1 MAKMHDC
8 MIRWGRFSGALL
20 MLLASMAGVVVS
32 ARAQPVALDVT
43 FKLTDLENHP
53 LPNVPVRLVFG
64 SDPDWQGAGTG
75 KRVVT
80 DAKGEAHFTANVT
93 LDQKLRKVPTNFV
106 GSLVSGPQQTD
117 HLMVAAE
124 LEFADFHWL
133 YVADLFRFRQ
143 GDTMTDGLSVYT
155 ADERG
160 RFVHKAE
167 YDGHAWKMRDLKGL
181 MLTHPGYE
189 IGDFELA
196 PEPADTTGKRWTL
209 KLAFKKSPPPVR
221 R

>member
-1 MAKMHDC
+1 MIHDRR
-8 MIRWGRFSGALL
+8 IRLGRFVSESLMFLAL
-20 MLLASMAGVVVS
+20 MAGVVVS
-32 ARAQPVALDVT
+32 AQAQPVTLDVT

-53 LPNVPVRLVFG
+53 LPNVPARVVFG
-64 SDPDWQGAGTG
+64 SDPDWQSAGTG
-75 KRVVT
+75 KRVIT
-80 DAKGEAHFTANVT
+80 DAKGEAHFTANVA

-117 HLMVAAE
+117 HLAVAAE

-155 ADERG
+155 PDERG

-189 IGDFELA
+189 LGDFALA
-196 PEPADTTGKRWTL
+196 PDPADPSAKRWTL

>member
-1 MAKMHDC
+1 MIHD
-8 MIRWGRFSGALL
+8 RRFRLGRFVSALL
-20 MLLASMAGVVVS
+20 MLLALMAGVAMS
-32 ARAQPVALDVT
+32 AHAQPVALDVT
-43 FKLTDLENHP
+43 FKLTDLEYHP

-64 SDPDWQGAGTG
+64 SDPDWQGAAAG

-80 DAKGEAHFTANVT
+80 DAKGDAHFTTNVT
-93 LDQKLRKVPTNFV
+93 LDPKLRKVPTNFV

-117 HLMVAAE
+117 HLTVAAE

-133 YVADLFRFRQ
+133 YVADLFHFRQ

-155 ADERG
+155 PDERG
-160 RFVHKAE
+160 RFVRKAE

-189 IGDFELA
+189 ISDFTLS
-196 PEPADTTGKRWTL
+196 PDPADTSGKRWTL
-209 KLAFKKSPPPVR
+209 RLAFKKSPPPVR